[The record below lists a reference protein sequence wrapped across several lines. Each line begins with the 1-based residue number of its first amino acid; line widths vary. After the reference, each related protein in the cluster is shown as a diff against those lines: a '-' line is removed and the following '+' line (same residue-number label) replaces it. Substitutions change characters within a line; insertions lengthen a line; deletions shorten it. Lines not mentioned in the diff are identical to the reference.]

1 MRESE
6 GGGLME
12 VRWHVGFRGGRSSPL
27 VGKTR
32 TEKGREDLN
41 GF

>member
-6 GGGLME
+6 GGGFME
-12 VRWHVGFRGGRSSPL
+12 VRWYVGFRGGRLFFL
-27 VGKTR
+27 VGKIR
-32 TEKGREDLN
+32 IEKGREDLN